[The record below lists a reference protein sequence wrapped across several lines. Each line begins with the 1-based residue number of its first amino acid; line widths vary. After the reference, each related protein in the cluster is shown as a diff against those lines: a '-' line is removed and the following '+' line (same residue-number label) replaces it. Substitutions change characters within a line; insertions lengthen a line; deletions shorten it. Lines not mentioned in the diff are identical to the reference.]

1 MEYMLGVINITKE
14 QLEEMVKT
22 RTVEDGKRDLIINIP
37 EVVSIV
43 IEDGMDFFTKKIDEE
58 TKMNDPIT
66 VDKVVKGYIAVHV
79 DQIYEIIDLVEK
91 LGASTELTDIVVKLS
106 DLTII

>member
-1 MEYMLGVINITKE
+1 MKKYMLGVINITKE

-43 IEDGMDFFTKKIDEE
+43 IEDGMDFFTKKIEE
-58 TKMNDPIT
+58 TTK
-66 VDKVVKGYIAVHV
+66 
-79 DQIYEIIDLVEK
+79 
-91 LGASTELTDIVVKLS
+91 
-106 DLTII
+106 